1 MLRQATATTLAVLSL
16 CACKGDADFSDAM
29 PAPVTLNADEYRR
42 EISDIDRFVFEE
54 KPFGETRREALA
66 TKLEE
71 LAKRVRA
78 ASDSRFLTLEV
89 LELRRLASMAK
100 RFPPDSPRTALQN
113 EWMRIR
119 NNLFDDRS
127 WFARS
132 SRDLNAEPSR
142 ISK

>member
-1 MLRQATATTLAVLSL
+1 MIRQATTTALAVLCL
-16 CACKGDADFSDAM
+16 WACKGDADFSDAM
-29 PAPVTLNADEYRR
+29 PAPVTLNADQYRQ
-42 EISDIDRFVFEE
+42 EISRVDRLVFEE
-54 KPFGETRREALA
+54 MPFGETRREALA
-66 TKLEE
+66 TKLED

-78 ASDSRFLTLEV
+78 SSDSRFITIEV
-89 LELRRLASMAK
+89 LELKRLASMAK
-100 RFPPDSPRTALQN
+100 RFPTDAPRTSLQN

-132 SRDLNAEPSR
+132 SRELDAEPSR